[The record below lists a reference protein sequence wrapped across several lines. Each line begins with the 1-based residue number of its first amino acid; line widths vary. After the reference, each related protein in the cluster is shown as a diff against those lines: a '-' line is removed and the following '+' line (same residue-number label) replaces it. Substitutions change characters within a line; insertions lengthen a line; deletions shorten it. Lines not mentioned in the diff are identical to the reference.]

1 MGSELSTQR
10 SFSRSEAGTAR
21 MVNQLDLS
29 IARLRLFLAEV
40 ESREGQVRTLQ
51 RQLRDQLE
59 RVIGF
64 ALYKE
69 PTLDRTL
76 NLMEDIEQ
84 RAESAEH
91 LAQRL
96 GRLET
101 RVRAELESL
110 QLTRDVQN
118 AKNELAFLEAQRAQ
132 MSSGPQGGSPDLT
145 APSLADLE
153 ADIRR
158 LQTVI
163 HDASERAAQRVAA
176 PKQ

>member
-21 MVNQLDLS
+21 RVNQLDLS
-29 IARLRLFLAEV
+29 IARLRLFLVEI
-40 ESREGQVRTLQ
+40 ESRAGQVHTLQ

-76 NLMEDIEQ
+76 NLMADVEQ
-84 RAESAEH
+84 RAEATEQ

-118 AKNELAFLEAQRAQ
+118 AKSELAHLEAQRAQ
-132 MSSGPQGGSPDLT
+132 LTGQELNELGEAAGPSM
-145 APSLADLE
+145 ADVE
-153 ADIRR
+153 ADI
-158 LQTVI
+158 
-163 HDASERAAQRVAA
+163 
-176 PKQ
+176 